1 MIYTIFIL
9 ISTAFTPTQCGVDAL
24 DYENI
29 VNIAATECK
38 YAKSDNIDDDLL
50 WSLVEI
56 EKKYNVPYELRGMLL
71 AAACMESGYN
81 PNAKGDRK
89 FSKSKK
95 RPMAIGILQQWPIYE
110 KMYNTVRT
118 DPVSAADT
126 WMKHIVKMLPKVTK
140 QCRYKSEKRKWIA
153 AWVTGIRYKKK
164 GGRCKEKPKHLRLL
178 NKWHRSA
185 KNISC
190 EDGC

>member
-38 YAKSDNIDDDLL
+38 YA
-50 WSLVEI
+50 
-56 EKKYNVPYELRGMLL
+56 
-71 AAACMESGYN
+71 
-81 PNAKGDRK
+81 K